1 MNNLYIGPMTPAS
14 QLAPYAQ
21 TIVLPSV
28 GSIFYYDSAN
38 IAARET
44 IILVHGLQDEADTW
58 RHLFQPLMQRYR
70 VLALDLPGFGRSD
83 KAHRN
88 YTPLFF
94 ADTLLQFMDA
104 LKIGHATLVGN
115 SLGGMIA
122 EWVALMHPARVSR
135 LILLDGTL
143 KIVERPP
150 ASADNILQQIFPAY
164 FNRKYFEALRKDPQ
178 AAYDTLN
185 LYYANLG
192 GLPQADQGFL
202 FQRVNERV
210 WDEAQRL
217 AALSVQRNLPRFILI
232 QLPRWLRAIAHS
244 PVPTQVIWGADDAI
258 LSARNGQARAVAQKR
273 PVQLLIIPH
282 TGHLPQQE
290 SPTAVS
296 DAILT

>member
-1 MNNLYIGPMTPAS
+1 MNNPYIGRMTQAS

-28 GSIFYYDSAN
+28 GRIFYYDSAN

-143 KIVERPP
+143 KIVERHFVGPQWTGSGGCSKATGAIIDHP
-150 ASADNILQQIFPAY
+150 AHRPFAPAGKPHCCVRCY
-164 FNRKYFEALRKDPQ
+164 PDIKVSHCRQTTRYE
-178 AAYDTLN
+178 
-185 LYYANLG
+185 
-192 GLPQADQGFL
+192 
-202 FQRVNERV
+202 
-210 WDEAQRL
+210 
-217 AALSVQRNLPRFILI
+217 
-232 QLPRWLRAIAHS
+232 IACMFRQS
-244 PVPTQVIWGADDAI
+244 IAGV
-258 LSARNGQARAVAQKR
+258 
-273 PVQLLIIPH
+273 LIIAAHP
-282 TGHLPQQE
+282 TLDGCKLPFFGSPIPPIGQIPLHLFYHCHCDL
-290 SPTAVS
+290 SS
-296 DAILT
+296 IF